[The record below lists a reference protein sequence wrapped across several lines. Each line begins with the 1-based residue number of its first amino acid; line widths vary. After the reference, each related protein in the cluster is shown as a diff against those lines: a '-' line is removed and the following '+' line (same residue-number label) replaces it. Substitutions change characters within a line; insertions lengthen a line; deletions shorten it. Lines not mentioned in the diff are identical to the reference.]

1 MLRFAEELLLLLI
14 DKTHGDLAAVPE
26 SSLRYALAGAVL
38 MDLALEGRIDTD
50 LEHLFVVN
58 ATPVGDSLLDA
69 PLAEISETA
78 DTHDAGHWVKHLAR
92 PTVADMLRDGAID
105 RLVDKKILKRHR
117 GNLLSLARRVVH
129 ARRYPVVDGR
139 AEREVELRIMG
150 VLFNDEIPSPR
161 DVMLICLV
169 DACGLFERLLS
180 RAEREEV
187 AERLDLIRRLDLIGR
202 TVFKAIRDAGIAQ
215 PAERR
220 DGWFRG
226 AITADM
232 RDRALAAQ
240 PLADGGGIPLVGNAL
255 SMRGDLVGF
264 LARQY
269 RMLGPV
275 FRVRALS
282 RAFTV
287 LAGPDA
293 NKLLQRKGR
302 TLFRNL
308 RAFEGVARAFE
319 AHRLLLSMDGDDHF
333 QLRRAL
339 KHGYS
344 RAYVLKRVAQ
354 SSDIAS
360 RVVDGWPIGRP
371 LTVVPAMQRIVGEQ
385 IGQLCTGV
393 SPGAC
398 VEDLA
403 YYLERTLAVR
413 ALHRRPE
420 VMMKTP
426 RMRRARKQI
435 EVLINSVVQAHA
447 PEHRIGKEPDLIDD
461 VLELHRTNPQL
472 LPEHDLLSACIGPFI
487 AGLHTA
493 ASVSAF
499 MLYSVLRHPEVETRM
514 RPEIDELFANGGPT
528 AEKVRTMDVTHRVA
542 LEALRLYPVAPVAI
556 RQAVNTF
563 EFGGHTIPAG
573 THVLVATT
581 VPHRCAEYY
590 PHPERFDIDRY
601 TPERAEH
608 RTFGV
613 YAPFGLGTH
622 RCLGD
627 GFAEVLIVMT
637 LATILH
643 RVDVALDPP
652 GYKMK
657 IDYLT
662 SATPG
667 SSFRIK
673 VLGHRG

>member
-1 MLRFAEELLLLLI
+1 MLRLAEELLLLLI
-14 DKTHGDLAAVPE
+14 DKTHGDLASVPE
-26 SSLRYALAGAVL
+26 VPLRYALAGAAL
-38 MDLALEGRIDTD
+38 MDLALEERIDTD
-50 LEHLFVVN
+50 LEHLFIVN
-58 ATPVGDSLLDA
+58 ATPVGDGLLD
-69 PLAEISETA
+69 PSLAEIS
-78 DTHDAGHWVKHLAR
+78 DTSDMHDAGYWVKHLAR
-92 PTVADMLRDGAID
+92 PAVADRLRDRAID
-105 RLVDKKILKRHR
+105 HLVEKRILKRDR

-129 ARRYPVVDGR
+129 ARRYPTVDGR

-150 VLFNDEIPSPR
+150 VLFSDEIPGPR

-187 AERLDLIRRLDLIGR
+187 AERLDLIHRLDSIGR
-202 TVFKAIRDAGIAQ
+202 AVFEAISDAGIGQ
-215 PAERR
+215 PGKRR
-220 DGWFRG
+220 DGQVPG
-226 AITADM
+226 AVTADM
-232 RDRALAAQ
+232 RARALAAQ

-255 SMRGDLVGF
+255 NMRGDLVAF

-275 FRVRALS
+275 FRVRAFS

-287 LAGPDA
+287 LAGPNA

-308 RAFEGVARAFE
+308 RAFEGVARAFK
-319 AHRLLLSMDGDDHF
+319 AHRMVLSMDGGDHF
-333 QLRRAL
+333 QLRRVL

-344 RAYVLKRVAQ
+344 RAYMLKRVAE

-360 RVVDGWPIGRP
+360 RVVNGWPIGRP
-371 LTVVPAMQRIVGEQ
+371 FTVMPAMQRIVGEQ

-398 VEDLA
+398 LNDLA
-403 YYLERTLAVR
+403 HYLERTLAVR

-426 RMRRARKQI
+426 RMRRARKRI
-435 EVLINSVVQAHA
+435 EVLVDSVVQAHA
-447 PEHRIGKEPDLIDD
+447 PEYRTGKERDLIDD

-528 AEKVRTMDVTHRVA
+528 AEKIGAMDVAHRVA
-542 LEALRLYPVAPVAI
+542 LETLRLYPVAPVAL

-563 EFGGHTIPAG
+563 EFGGYTVPAG

-608 RTFGV
+608 HTFGV

-627 GFAEVLIVMT
+627 GFAEVLMVMT

-643 RVDVALDPP
+643 RVDIAMAPP
-652 GYKMK
+652 GYRMK

-667 SSFRIK
+667 SGFRIK

>member
-1 MLRFAEELLLLLI
+1 MLRLAEELLLLLI
-14 DKTHGDLAAVPE
+14 DKTHGDLASVPE
-26 SSLRYALAGAVL
+26 VPLRYALAGAVL
-38 MDLALEGRIDTD
+38 MDLALEERIDTD
-50 LEHLFVVN
+50 LEHLFIVN
-58 ATPVGDSLLDA
+58 ATPVGDGLLD
-69 PLAEISETA
+69 PSLAEIS
-78 DTHDAGHWVKHLAR
+78 DTSDMHDAGYWVKHLAR
-92 PTVADMLRDGAID
+92 PAVADRLRDRAID
-105 RLVDKKILKRHR
+105 HLVEKRILKRDR

-129 ARRYPVVDGR
+129 ARRYPTVDGR
-139 AEREVELRIMG
+139 AEREVELRVMG
-150 VLFNDEIPSPR
+150 VLFSDEIPGPR

-187 AERLDLIRRLDLIGR
+187 AERLDLIHRLDSIGR
-202 TVFKAIRDAGIAQ
+202 AVFEAISYAGIGQ
-215 PAERR
+215 PGKRR
-220 DGWFRG
+220 DGQVPG
-226 AITADM
+226 AVTADM
-232 RDRALAAQ
+232 RTRALAAQ

-255 SMRGDLVGF
+255 SMRGDLVAF

-275 FRVRALS
+275 FRVRAFS

-308 RAFEGVARAFE
+308 HAFEGVARAFE
-319 AHRLLLSMDGDDHF
+319 AHRLVLSMDGSDHF
-333 QLRRAL
+333 QLRRVL

-344 RAYVLKRVAQ
+344 RAYMLKRVAE

-360 RVVDGWPIGRP
+360 RVVNGWPIGRP
-371 LTVVPAMQRIVGEQ
+371 FTVMPAMQRIVGEQ

-398 VEDLA
+398 LKDLA
-403 YYLERTLAVR
+403 HYLERTLAVR

-426 RMRRARKQI
+426 RMRRARKRI
-435 EVLINSVVQAHA
+435 EVLVNSVVQAHA
-447 PEHRIGKEPDLIDD
+447 PECRIGKEPDLIDD
-461 VLELHRTNPQL
+461 VLELHRTDPQL

-499 MLYSVLRHPEVETRM
+499 MLYSVLRHPEVKTRM

-528 AEKVRTMDVTHRVA
+528 AEKVGAMDVAHRVA
-542 LEALRLYPVAPVAI
+542 LETMRLYPVAPVAM

-563 EFGGHTIPAG
+563 EFGGYTIPAG

-608 RTFGV
+608 HTFGV

-627 GFAEVLIVMT
+627 GFAEVLMVMT

-643 RVDVALDPP
+643 RVDIAMDPS
-652 GYKMK
+652 GYRMK

-667 SSFRIK
+667 SSFRIRI
-673 VLGHRG
+673 LGYRG